1 MNQDLLGLLAKVS
14 DILTQLNCPA
24 YIVGGFVRD
33 WLLGRKTDDIDIA
46 VKGDALS
53 IAQQVARAIDGKYVL
68 LDETNKIAR
77 VVITGENLWHLDF
90 TSFSNDIQDD
100 LARRDFTIDA
110 MAVELQA
117 LIFGSPKLI
126 DPFSG
131 KSDLKKKLI
140 RAVSQRIFIDDA
152 ARLLRAVRLAA
163 ELGFKIA
170 PATESLIRKDCQ
182 LARLVPGERVR
193 EELVR
198 LLALPGS
205 AASIRYLDKLGLL
218 IAIIP
223 ELQELKGARQPKEHY
238 WDVFNHSVETVATAE
253 LLLRESKWKYGED
266 DLLTA
271 TPWSEEISRHFD
283 EEVSSGSNRRLLLKL
298 GALMH
303 DIAKPATRTVDET
316 GRTRFLGHGKEG
328 AAIAVTVLERL
339 RFSSRET
346 RLVENL
352 IYHHLRPAQMA
363 NDGLP
368 TSRAVYR
375 YFRDTEGA
383 GIDVLFIALA
393 DYLATHGPKLDIEEW
408 KQHNLLISFILTEH
422 SRQETKVLPVKL
434 IDGHDL
440 MDIFGLRPGRLLGEL
455 LAEVRESQAAEELS
469 TRDEALELVRKELEK
484 RQAARPVEIMQP
496 NQIDRNR

>member
-1 MNQDLLGLLAKVS
+1 MPDIDKDLLAILARIS
-14 DILTQLNCPA
+14 TILNRKNYPA

-33 WLLGRKTDDIDIA
+33 CLLGRKTDDIDIA

-53 IAQQVARAIDGKYVL
+53 IAQEVARALDGKYVL
-68 LDETNKIAR
+68 LDKTNKIAR
-77 VVITGENLWHLDF
+77 VIITDQRVWHLDF

-110 MAVELQA
+110 MSIELKA
-117 LIFGSPKLI
+117 LVSGSPQLI

-131 KSDLKKKLI
+131 KSDLKKRLV
-140 RAVSQRIFIDDA
+140 RAVSQRIFIEDA
-152 ARLLRAVRLAA
+152 ARLLRAVRLAV

-170 PATESLIRKDCQ
+170 PGTVSLIRKDCQ
-182 LARLVPGERVR
+182 LAKLVPGERLR

-198 LLALPGS
+198 ILALTGS
-205 AASIRYLDKLGLL
+205 AVSMRFLDKLGLL
-218 IAIIP
+218 TAIIP
-223 ELQELKGARQPKEHY
+223 ELEELKGSRQPKEHR

-253 LLLRESKWKYGED
+253 FLLRESPWKYGED
-266 DLLTA
+266 DLLSV

-303 DIAKPATRTVDET
+303 DIAKPATRTIDET
-316 GRTRFLGHGKEG
+316 GRTRFLGHTKEG
-328 AAIAVTVLERL
+328 AAMAVAVLERL

-346 RLVENL
+346 SLVENL

-363 NDGLP
+363 ANNSLP

-375 YFRDTEGA
+375 YFRDTEDA
-383 GIDVLFIALA
+383 GIDILFLALA
-393 DYLATHGPKLDIEEW
+393 DYLATHGPKLDIDEW
-408 KQHNLLISFILTEH
+408 KQHNLLISFILAEH
-422 SRQETKVLPVKL
+422 SKQETKVLPVKL

-455 LAEVRESQAAEELS
+455 LAEVREAQAAEELNS
-469 TRDEALELVRKELEK
+469 RDEALELVRKELEK
-484 RQAARPVEIMQP
+484 RQCGTAC
-496 NQIDRNR
+496 

>member
-1 MNQDLLGLLAKVS
+1 MPDINQDLLTLLVKVS
-14 DILTQLNCPA
+14 TILSQQNCPA

-33 WLLGRKTDDIDIA
+33 WLLGRKTADIDIA

-53 IAQQVARAIDGKYVL
+53 IAQEVARAIDGNYVL
-68 LDETNKIAR
+68 LDETNKVAR
-77 VVITGENLWHLDF
+77 VVVTDEHQWHLDF
-90 TSFSNDIQDD
+90 TSFSKDIQDD

-110 MAVELQA
+110 MAIELQG
-117 LIFGSPKLI
+117 LISGSSQLI

-131 KSDLKKKLI
+131 KMDLKKKLV
-140 RAVSQRIFIDDA
+140 RAVNPQIFAEDA

-163 ELGFKIA
+163 ELGFKIV
-170 PATESLIRKDCQ
+170 PGTESLIRKDCQ
-182 LARLVPGERVR
+182 LAKLVPGERLR

-205 AASIRYLDKLGLL
+205 AVSIRYLDKLGLL
-218 IAIIP
+218 TAIIP
-223 ELQELKGARQPKEHY
+223 ELQELKGAKQPKEHY
-238 WDVFNHSVETVATAE
+238 WNVFDHSVETMATAE
-253 LLLRESKWKYGED
+253 FLLRESAWKYGED
-266 DLLTA
+266 DLLTV
-271 TPWSEEISRHFD
+271 TPWSQEISWHFD

-303 DIAKPATRTVDET
+303 DIAKPATKTVDET
-316 GRTRFLGHGKEG
+316 GRTRFLGHAKEG
-328 AAIAVTVLERL
+328 AALAVVILERL
-339 RFSSRET
+339 RFSSREI

-383 GIDVLFIALA
+383 GIDILFLALA

-408 KQHNLLISFILTEH
+408 KQHNRLISYILIEH
-422 SRQETKVLPVKL
+422 SKQVTKVLPVKL

-440 MDIFGLRPGRLLGEL
+440 MDIFGLRPGHLLGEL
-455 LAEVRESQAAEELS
+455 LAEVREAQATEELS
-469 TRDEALELVRKELEK
+469 TREEALELVRKELEK
-484 RQAARPVEIMQP
+484 RQCGTAC
-496 NQIDRNR
+496 